1 MGSVSSTSVSVLA
14 GITQPVVENVLLA
27 IASLEVVHALP
38 ADTKTFFIQARG
50 RAKIQ
55 LSFDAGQSGIEYH
68 TIYPGSFY
76 SLAGISA
83 PLVTLYLQS
92 PAASVIAEITSAS

>member
-27 IASLEVVHALP
+27 TAATEVAHSLP
-38 ADTKTFFIQARG
+38 ADTKVFFIQARG
-50 RAKIQ
+50 NAKLQ
-55 LSFDAGQSGIEYH
+55 LSFDAGESGTVYH

-76 SLAGISA
+76 ALDGISA

-92 PAASVIAEITSAS
+92 PSPGVVAEITSAS